1 MILMSTRG
9 TQSVIE
15 DLLTAVNAHNL
26 NAIVEC
32 FAKDYVNE
40 TPAHPSRGF
49 RGRDQVRQN
58 WQTILRG
65 VPGVQARILRSCF
78 RDDEAWTEWEMSGLR
93 NDGGLF
99 QLRGVVIFGIR
110 QGSIFTARFYMEPVE
125 RGSPDINAATS
136 RLVGSAPVQ
145 GEETT
150 T

>member
-9 TQSVIE
+9 PQSVIE

-26 NAIVEC
+26 NALVEC
-32 FAKDYVNE
+32 FAEDYVNE
-40 TPAHPSRGF
+40 TPAHPARGF

-58 WQTILRG
+58 WQTIFRS
-65 VPGVQARILRSCF
+65 VPGVQGRILRSCF
-78 RDDEAWTEWEMSGLR
+78 HDDEAWTEWEMSGVR

-99 QLRGVVIFGIR
+99 QMRGVVIFGVR
-110 QGSIFTARFYMEPVE
+110 RGSIFSARFYMEPVE
-125 RGSPDINAATS
+125 RDSPDVNAATS

-150 T
+150 K